1 MGKVYLKDLKAILNN
16 GVTIQ
21 KWNDDIEDFEVI
33 YQTTVFEHNNADI
46 SAEVWNM
53 QVCSINA
60 YTECNNSYVAIE
72 VA

>member
-33 YQTTVFEHNNADI
+33 YQTAVFEHNNADI

-60 YTECNNSYVAIE
+60 YTECNNSYVTIE

>member
-33 YQTTVFEHNNADI
+33 YQTAVFEHNNADI

>member
-1 MGKVYLKDLKAILNN
+1 MGKVYLKDLKTILNN

-33 YQTTVFEHNNADI
+33 YQTAVFEHNNADI

>member
-1 MGKVYLKDLKAILNN
+1 MKNVYLKDLKAILNN

>member
-1 MGKVYLKDLKAILNN
+1 MGKVYLKDLKAILND